1 MMAASPILLACLVL
15 LPVALAQ
22 NCVHSVP
29 LWPHQNASTHFTATL
44 DSSSVPVEDFHGAHL
59 VPFSLGG
66 PQCTPS
72 GRRSTVLVLSA
83 VSGQRVVS
91 FTVRPAA
98 LNVSAEVS
106 EDQKALRISLPETID
121 TGVQLVI
128 TINSLPMVVV
138 MVDQYDASLDEFH
151 ARGRTVLDV
160 TQKPYNADPTGK
172 HVAGAALQRALD
184 DATFGN
190 VVLVPPGVYSLTH
203 TLNWTASASGVTL
216 FLNRGATLRTVSNRS
231 QLYMVPH
238 TKYYFLE
245 PLMVLK
251 GAVDVS
257 IRGRGNLDANG
268 FALMGPK
275 PKKQLQAGGSLS
287 HDVTWAYRRRCLD
300 SDYSGLSK
308 RPANVF
314 VEGISI
320 RDATTWSLAVANVT
334 GLIVKGVKVSFIYR
348 YISRESC

>member
-1 MMAASPILLACLVL
+1 MVCALHTLRYTPLLPNVVYARTLRTFDAPSLPSVPLPPGMMAASTILLVCLVL

-22 NCVHSVP
+22 KCVHSVP

-44 DSSSVPVEDFHGAHL
+44 GSSSVPVEDYHGAHL

-83 VSGQRVVS
+83 VSGQRVAS

-106 EDQKALRISLPETID
+106 ADQKSLRISLPETID

-128 TINSLPMVVV
+128 NINSLPMVVV

-151 ARGRTVLDV
+151 AGGRTVLDV

-172 HVAGAALQRALD
+172 KVAGAALQRALD
-184 DATFGN
+184 DARSGN

-216 FLNRGATLRTVSNRS
+216 FLNRGATLRTVSDRS

-275 PKKQLQAGGSLS
+275 PKKQLQAGGSVS

-300 SDYSGLSK
+300 SDY
-308 RPANVF
+308 R
-314 VEGISI
+314 
-320 RDATTWSLAVANVT
+320 
-334 GLIVKGVKVSFIYR
+334 
-348 YISRESC
+348 